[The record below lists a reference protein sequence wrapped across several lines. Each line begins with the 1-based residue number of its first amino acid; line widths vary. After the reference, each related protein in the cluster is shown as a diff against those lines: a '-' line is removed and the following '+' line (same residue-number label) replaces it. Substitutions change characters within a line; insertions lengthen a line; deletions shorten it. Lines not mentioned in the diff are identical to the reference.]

1 MSSPRLEQFLARL
14 YTNQPTLAAFLRAPE
29 ETARAAGLDEAEVS
43 ALVVAD
49 HVGVVMSAASFRAKR
64 ERRKRRRGLV
74 RWLGRPWSLRPPH
87 TQG

>member
-49 HVGVVMSAASFRAKR
+49 HVGVVMFASSFRAKR
-64 ERRKRRRGLV
+64 ERRKRRGLV
-74 RWLGRPWSLRPPH
+74 RWLGRPWSLRPRQI
-87 TQG
+87 QG